1 MTGRAF
7 FITFLFCGFILY
19 PASGQKTALKQ
30 PECLLNPGKEVKI
43 DQIISTQCSPQKGK
57 VIPWIVFSNRG
68 DDFGRKYF
76 VVGEN
81 LTHFHICSGTGV
93 NGLSILNPK
102 DKGFRPKSEFLFH
115 FSADFTVDALIH
127 RKCVVLNSQGLIDS
141 ICKGLIDESRIPVYA
156 DPYVRN
162 MQNYTDA
169 YGNIIPRFLPLYSIY
184 FIYQGEND
192 RYLLGRDYK
201 FEINRPFGDQIIGW
215 VDARRVFDYN
225 NRLCFEPNFEAA
237 AVRQRRC
244 DTLFGNAKVFSTVS
258 ELEVF
263 LSNQKINIEPFWE
276 EPNSL
281 FLRQPN
287 KFYVADTFNIQ
298 SLRNTICKN
307 ACAPGT
313 KCFINNFT
321 NTELKADFFRFP
333 FLGINRVDKKTFQVA
348 ATGRY
353 IKSRKSNCDS
363 LTKEKYNLKV
373 FFILPD
379 SLANFYSV
387 FFLNQLNE
395 KYTDFKKE
403 YHACYYPQQTEHF
416 VSFGTPDNGP
426 NNYSIVRDSL
436 INHKPTAKYQGNT
449 NCLNLLNQVLQ
460 KEPFNNRETN
470 LIILINIRQ
479 TGYVQNNNFTS
490 IANKLAEK
498 NCYLLAFD
506 FAKNPSF
513 NSSVDSIIRKAAM
526 SCKERNDLPPFP
538 IEWQKSG
545 KCKFLINYLL
555 AVLSSIDTTEI
566 KGPQI
571 LEYIQTSYDPLI
583 STVNLM
589 IKAACTN
596 NPDTIVLTPNETRFK
611 QGLEKI
617 VSGCARDISSMRI
630 LKKGFTRIRYQ
641 DNSSDIWKGEVI
653 MTENEL
659 HDLITQL
666 DGFLIPQTGNTL
678 SERICT
684 LWQTLISRFIG
695 QQLLVDNSY
704 LDLTICQILNRII
717 GSSFGYYCNEPI
729 KRFTL
734 RDICQGQQ
742 NVLNPAY
749 EYLKGIEIKKDLLKQ
764 KYNSE
769 YFHISEDTG
778 STNSIK
784 YYWVPV
790 SLLP

>member
-1 MTGRAF
+1 MTGRKS
-7 FITFLFCGFILY
+7 FLIFSIHFLISFGV
-19 PASGQKTALKQ
+19 SGQKNALKQ
-30 PECLLNPGKEVKI
+30 PECLLNPVKEI
-43 DQIISTQCSPQKGK
+43 NINLIISAQCSPQKGK
-57 VIPWIVFSNRG
+57 ANPWIVFSNRG
-68 DDFGRKYF
+68 DDFGYKYF

-93 NGLSILNPK
+93 NGLTIINLK

-115 FSADFTVDALIH
+115 FSADFSSDALIH
-127 RKCVVLNSQGLIDS
+127 RKCVILNSQGLIDS
-141 ICKGLIDESRIPVYA
+141 ICKGLIEESRIPVYA

-169 YGNIIPRFLPLYSIY
+169 YGNILPRFLPLYSIY
-184 FIYQGEND
+184 FIYQRENN

-201 FEINRPFGDQIIGW
+201 FEANRPFGDQIIGW
-215 VDARRVFDYN
+215 VDAYRVFDYN

-244 DTLFGNAKVFSTVS
+244 DTLFGNAKVFSTAS

-263 LSNQKINIEPFWE
+263 LINQKINIEPFWE
-276 EPNSL
+276 EPGTL
-281 FLRQPN
+281 FLRQPK
-287 KFYVADTFNIQ
+287 KFNVADTFSIY
-298 SLRNTICKN
+298 SLRNTIARNNCG
-307 ACAPGT
+307 PGT
-313 KCFINNFT
+313 KCFIANFT

-363 LTKEKYNLKV
+363 LTKDKYNLKV

-379 SLANFYSV
+379 SLANFYPL
-387 FFLNQLNE
+387 FFLNQLNG
-395 KYTDFKKE
+395 KYANFNKE
-403 YHACYYPQQTEHF
+403 YHACYYPQQTDLY
-416 VSFGTPDNGP
+416 VSFGSTTSGQ
-426 NNYSIVRDSL
+426 NNYDLIRDSL
-436 INHKPTAKYQGNT
+436 INHKPNAK
-449 NCLNLLNQVLQ
+449 NQVNANCFSVLNHVLR
-460 KEPFNNRETN
+460 KESFNNRETN
-470 LIILINIRQ
+470 LIVLINTRQ
-479 TGYVQNNNFTS
+479 TGNTPINYLNS

-506 FAKNPSF
+506 FANNQSF
-513 NSSVDSIIRKAAM
+513 NSSVDSIIRKAAT
-526 SCKERNDLPPFP
+526 CYKERYNLPAFP
-538 IEWQKSG
+538 IDWQQSG
-545 KCKFLINYLL
+545 KCKFLTNYLL
-555 AVLSSIDTTEI
+555 AVLSSIDTTGL

-571 LEYIQTSYDPLI
+571 LEYIQTSYDPLL
-583 STVNLM
+583 STVNRM
-589 IKAACTN
+589 ITAACTN

-617 VSGCARDISSMRI
+617 VSGCSRDISSMRI
-630 LKKGFTRIRYQ
+630 LKKGFTRIKYE
-641 DNSSDIWKGEVI
+641 DNGPDIWKGEVI

-704 LDLTICQILNRII
+704 LDLTICQIINRII

-742 NVLNPAY
+742 NVLEPAY
-749 EYLKGIEIKKDLLKQ
+749 AYLKEIEIKNDLLKQ

-769 YFHISEDTG
+769 YFHISEDAG
-778 STNSIK
+778 NTNSIK